1 MRLDDADDDVFSAAA
16 PPDGFTQHAE
26 RFAHARCIAQKK
38 LQDALGSFLGRYFV
52 KPLVWGLWHTDI
64 LMHFAIKMLVL
75 NCPVSKSLPTTLLR
89 YAAALA
95 AVLAITFHYKH
106 THQVNATTVAFTYL
120 LAILGV
126 SALWGLWISV
136 FMSLAA
142 TLAYNYFFLPPVG
155 TLTIADPQ
163 NWVALITFLAT
174 SILASDLSSRARQQ
188 AAEANHRRHE
198 VERLYRFSQRLLSAG
213 NPIELLNA
221 IPRQIV
227 ESFEVGAA
235 ALFLSDKQKVYR
247 SGMNLPQL
255 DAAFLKA
262 IVAREELQIDAEHSV
277 CFAPLRLGSKILGSL
292 GISGPV
298 LSRESLEAMGT
309 LIAVAIERA
318 YATEI
323 VGKTEAAREGERLK
337 SALLDAITH
346 DFRTPLTSMKASV
359 TTLLSPAKLDGNQR
373 DELLHIIDEECD
385 RLNRLVGE
393 AAEMARLE
401 AGEVKLQLEPVRVDD
416 LITGALDVCKG
427 VLGTRP
433 IRIEL
438 KSPDLRVRADVARAQ
453 EVLVH
458 LIQNANL
465 YSSPDHPITI
475 GAEEKDEFV
484 QFSVA
489 DQGPGIGEAELG
501 LIFDKFYRGTD
512 QRYRVQGTGM
522 GLPIAK
528 AIAEAHGGTI
538 AVVSQGGH
546 GPVFSFSLP
555 ILRGTTEQK

>member
-1 MRLDDADDDVFSAAA
+1 
-16 PPDGFTQHAE
+16 
-26 RFAHARCIAQKK
+26 
-38 LQDALGSFLGRYFV
+38 
-52 KPLVWGLWHTDI
+52 
-64 LMHFAIKMLVL
+64 MLVL
-75 NCPVSKSLPTTLLR
+75 NCTVSSKLPTQLAR

-95 AVLAITFHYKH
+95 AVLIITYFYAH
-106 THQVNATTVAFTYL
+106 THRFNATTIAFTYL

-126 SALWGLWISV
+126 SALWGLSVSV
-136 FMSLAA
+136 FMSLVA
-142 TLAYNYFFLPPVG
+142 TFTYNYFFLPPVG

-163 NWVALITFLAT
+163 NWVALFTFLAT
-174 SILASDLSSRARQQ
+174 SILASDLSTRARNQ
-188 AAEANHRRHE
+188 AAEANRRRHE
-198 VERLYRFSQRLLSAG
+198 VERLYKFSQRLLSAG

-227 ESFEVGAA
+227 ETFEVGAA
-235 ALFLSDKQKVYR
+235 AIYLLEKQKVYR

-255 DAAFLKA
+255 DADFLKA
-262 IVAREELQIDAEHSV
+262 VVAREEMQIDREHSV
-277 CFAPLRLGSKILGSL
+277 CFAPLRLGTKILGSL
-292 GISGPV
+292 GISGPI

-318 YATEI
+318 YATEM

-359 TTLLSPAKLDGNQR
+359 TTLLSPARLDDGQKS
-373 DELLHIIDEECD
+373 ELLHIINEECD

-401 AGEVKLQLEPVRVDD
+401 AGEVKLQIGPIRVEQ
-416 LITGALDVCKG
+416 IISGALDVCKG

-433 IRIEL
+433 IRVEL
-438 KSPDLRVRADVARAQ
+438 QNPDLRVRADFVRAQ

-458 LIQNANL
+458 LIQNGHL
-465 YSSPDHPITI
+465 YSLPDHPITI
-475 GAEEKDEFV
+475 SAEEKDDFV
-484 QFSVA
+484 QFDVA
-489 DQGPGIGEAELG
+489 DQGPGISDAELG
-501 LIFDKFYRGTD
+501 LIFDKFYRGAD

-528 AIAEAHGGTI
+528 AIVEAHGGTI
-538 AVVSQGGH
+538 SVVSQLGH
-546 GPVFSFSLP
+546 GSVFTFGLP
-555 ILRGTTEQK
+555 IMKGTTEHK

>member
-1 MRLDDADDDVFSAAA
+1 M
-16 PPDGFTQHAE
+16 T
-26 RFAHARCIAQKK
+26 KK
-38 LQDALGSFLGRYFV
+38 LPIVIA
-52 KPLVWGLWHTDI
+52 
-64 LMHFAIKMLVL
+64 
-75 NCPVSKSLPTTLLR
+75 R

-95 AVLAITFHYKH
+95 AVVLIALFYRHAH
-106 THQVNATTVAFTYL
+106 RFNATTVAFTYL

-126 SALWGLWISV
+126 STIWGLAVSV

-142 TLAYNYFFLPPVG
+142 TLAYNYYFLPPIG
-155 TLTIADPQ
+155 TFTIADPQ
-163 NWVALITFLAT
+163 NWVALFTFLVT
-174 SILASDLSSRARQQ
+174 SVLASDLATRARNQ
-188 AAEANHRRHE
+188 AAEANRRRRE
-198 VERLYRFSQRLLSAG
+198 VERLYGFSQRLLSAG

-227 ESFEVGAA
+227 DLFEVGAA
-235 ALFLSDKQKVYR
+235 ALFLTDKQKVYR

-255 DAAFLKA
+255 DADYLKA
-262 IVAREELQIDAEHSV
+262 VIAREEIRIDEEHSV
-277 CFAPLRLGSKILGSL
+277 CFAPLRMGSRILGSV

-298 LSRESLEAMGT
+298 LSRQSLEALGS

-318 YATEI
+318 HAIEM

-359 TTLLSPAKLDGNQR
+359 TTLLSAAKLDDGQR
-373 DELLHIIDEECD
+373 VELLEIINEECD

-393 AAEMARLE
+393 AGEMARLE
-401 AGEVKLQLEPVRVDD
+401 AGDVKLHLDPLCVAD

-427 VLGTRP
+427 TLGTRP
-433 IRIEL
+433 VRIEL
-438 KSPDLRVRADVARAQ
+438 KNPDLHVHADLARAR

-458 LIQNANL
+458 LIENANL
-465 YSSPDHPITI
+465 YSTPDLPITVS
-475 GAEEKDEFV
+475 AEEKDDFV
-484 QFSVA
+484 IFSVA
-489 DQGPGIGEAELG
+489 DQGPGIGETELG

-528 AIAEAHGGTI
+528 AIVEAHGGTI
-538 AVVSQGGH
+538 NVISQLGQGS
-546 GPVFSFSLP
+546 VFSFSLP
-555 ILRGTTEQK
+555 IYKGVPERR

>member
-1 MRLDDADDDVFSAAA
+1 M
-16 PPDGFTQHAE
+16 
-26 RFAHARCIAQKK
+26 
-38 LQDALGSFLGRYFV
+38 
-52 KPLVWGLWHTDI
+52 
-64 LMHFAIKMLVL
+64 
-75 NCPVSKSLPTTLLR
+75 NKSLPITLVR

-95 AVLAITFHYKH
+95 AVLAITYFYSHAH
-106 THQVNATTVAFTYL
+106 RFNATTVAFTYL

-126 SALWGLWISV
+126 SAFWGLWISV
-136 FMSLAA
+136 FMSIAA

-155 TLTIADPQ
+155 TFTIVDPQ
-163 NWVALITFLAT
+163 NWVALATFLAT
-174 SILASDLSSRARQQ
+174 SVFASDLSTRARDR
-188 AAEANHRRHE
+188 AAEADRRRHE
-198 VERLYRFSQRLLSAG
+198 VERLYKFSQRLLSAG

-247 SGMNLPQL
+247 SGMNMPQL
-255 DAAFLKA
+255 DASVLKA
-262 IVAREELQIDAEHSV
+262 VIAREELQIDTERSV
-277 CFAPLRLGSKILGSL
+277 CFAPLRLGSRILGSV

-298 LSRESLEAMGT
+298 FSRETLEAMGT

-318 YATEI
+318 HAIEM

-346 DFRTPLTSMKASV
+346 DFRTPLTSIKASI
-359 TTLLSPAKLDGNQR
+359 TALLSPANAANLNGGQR

-393 AAEMARLE
+393 AGEMARLE
-401 AGEVKLQLEPVRVDD
+401 AGEVKLQLQAVRAED
-416 LITGALDVCKG
+416 LITAALDVCKG
-427 VLGTRP
+427 VLGSRP
-433 IRIEL
+433 VHMDL
-438 KSPDLRVRADVARAQ
+438 KKPDLRVRADFARAE

-465 YSSPDHPITI
+465 YSAPNHPITI
-475 GAEEKDEFV
+475 SAEEKDDFV

-489 DQGPGIGEAELG
+489 DRGPGINEAEMG
-501 LIFDKFYRGTD
+501 FIFDKFYRGAD
-512 QRYRVQGTGM
+512 QRYTVQGTGM

-528 AIAEAHGGTI
+528 AIVEAHGGTI
-538 AVVSQGGH
+538 GVISQVGH
-546 GPVFSFSLP
+546 GSVFSFTLP
-555 ILRGTTEQK
+555 IQRGTPGVQPEQK

>member
-1 MRLDDADDDVFSAAA
+1 V
-16 PPDGFTQHAE
+16 T
-26 RFAHARCIAQKK
+26 K
-38 LQDALGSFLGRYFV
+38 
-52 KPLVWGLWHTDI
+52 
-64 LMHFAIKMLVL
+64 
-75 NCPVSKSLPTTLLR
+75 NLPTTLAR
-89 YAAALA
+89 YGAALA
-95 AVLAITFHYKH
+95 AVLVITYFYHRANRF
-106 THQVNATTVAFTYL
+106 NATTVAFTYL

-126 SALWGLWISV
+126 SALWGLAVSV
-136 FMSLAA
+136 FMSIAA
-142 TLAYNYFFLPPVG
+142 TLTYNYFFLPPVG
-155 TLTIADPQ
+155 TFTIADPQ
-163 NWVALITFLAT
+163 NWIALVTFLAT
-174 SILASDLSSRARQQ
+174 SVLASDLSTRARNQ
-188 AAEANHRRHE
+188 AAEANRRRRE
-198 VERLYRFSQRLLSAG
+198 VERLYKFSQRLLSAG

-227 ESFEVGAA
+227 ETFEVGAA
-235 ALFLSDKQKVYR
+235 ALFLADKQKVYR

-262 IVAREELQIDAEHSV
+262 VVAREELQIDAEHSV
-277 CFAPLRLGSKILGSL
+277 CFAPLRLGSRILGSL

-318 YATEI
+318 HAIEL
-323 VGKTEAAREGERLK
+323 VGKTEAARQGERLK

-346 DFRTPLTSMKASV
+346 DFRTPLTSIKASV
-359 TTLLSPAKLDGNQR
+359 TTLISPAKLDEGQR
-373 DELLHIIDEECD
+373 DELLHIINEECD

-401 AGEVKLQLEPVRVDD
+401 AGEVKLQLDSVLVRD
-416 LITGALDVCKG
+416 LIVAALDVCRG

-433 IRIEL
+433 VRIDL
-438 KSPDLRVRADVARAQ
+438 KNPDLRVRVDFARAQ

-465 YSSPDHPITI
+465 YSSPDHPIVI
-475 GAEEKDEFV
+475 GAEEKDDFV

-489 DQGPGIGEAELG
+489 DQGPGINEAELSF
-501 LIFDKFYRGTD
+501 IFDKFYRGSD

-528 AIAEAHGGTI
+528 AIVEAHGGTI
-538 AVVSQGGH
+538 GVISQVGH
-546 GPVFSFSLP
+546 GSVFSFTLP
-555 ILRGTTEQK
+555 IEREKTEQK

>member
-1 MRLDDADDDVFSAAA
+1 M
-16 PPDGFTQHAE
+16 
-26 RFAHARCIAQKK
+26 
-38 LQDALGSFLGRYFV
+38 
-52 KPLVWGLWHTDI
+52 
-64 LMHFAIKMLVL
+64 
-75 NCPVSKSLPTTLLR
+75 SKSLPTLIAR
-89 YAAALA
+89 YTAALA
-95 AVLAITFHYKH
+95 AVLVITYFYQS
-106 THQVNATTVAFTYL
+106 THRFNATTVAFTYL

-126 SALWGLWISV
+126 SALWGLGVSI

-142 TLAYNYFFLPPVG
+142 TAAYNYFFLPPVG
-155 TLTIADPQ
+155 TFTIADPQ
-163 NWVALITFLAT
+163 NWVALGTFLAT
-174 SILASDLSSRARQQ
+174 SVLASDLSTRARNQ
-188 AAEANHRRHE
+188 AAEANRRRHE

-227 ESFEVGAA
+227 DTFEVGAA

-247 SGMNLPQL
+247 SGMILPQL
-255 DAAFLKA
+255 DADILKA
-262 IVAREELQIDAEHSV
+262 IVAREEIQIDARRSV
-277 CFAPLRLGSKILGSL
+277 CFAPLRLGTKILGSM

-309 LIAVAIERA
+309 LIAVAIERG
-318 YATEI
+318 YAIEM

-359 TTLLSPAKLDGNQR
+359 TTLLSPANLDAGQR

-385 RLNRLVGE
+385 RLNRLIGE

-401 AGEVKLQLEPVRVDD
+401 AGEVKLQMEPVHADA
-416 LITGALDVCKG
+416 LISGALDVCKG

-433 IRIEL
+433 IRIDVKNPNL
-438 KSPDLRVRADVARAQ
+438 TVRADLARAE

-465 YSSPDHPITI
+465 YSAPDHPITI
-475 GAEEKDEFV
+475 GAEEKDDFV

-528 AIAEAHGGTI
+528 AIVEAHGGTI
-538 AVVSQGGH
+538 GVVSQVGH
-546 GPVFSFSLP
+546 GSVFSFTLP
-555 ILRGTTEQK
+555 IARGATEPK

>member
-1 MRLDDADDDVFSAAA
+1 M
-16 PPDGFTQHAE
+16 
-26 RFAHARCIAQKK
+26 
-38 LQDALGSFLGRYFV
+38 LGLIR
-52 KPLVWGLWHTDI
+52 
-64 LMHFAIKMLVL
+64 
-75 NCPVSKSLPTTLLR
+75 PVTKNLPTILAR

-95 AVLAITFHYKH
+95 TVLAITYFYQH
-106 THQVNATTVAFTYL
+106 THRFNATTVAFTYL

-126 SALWGLWISV
+126 SALWGLAVSV

-142 TLAYNYFFLPPVG
+142 TLTYNYLFLPPVG
-155 TLTIADPQ
+155 TFTIADPQ
-163 NWVALITFLAT
+163 NWVALVTFLAT
-174 SILASDLSSRARQQ
+174 SVLASDLSTRARHQ
-188 AAEANHRRHE
+188 AAEANRRRHE
-198 VERLYRFSQRLLSAG
+198 VERLYKFSQRLLSAG

-227 ESFEVGAA
+227 ETFEVGAA

-255 DAAFLKA
+255 DAAYLKA
-262 IVAREELQIDAEHSV
+262 VIAREELQIDAEHSV
-277 CFAPLRLGSKILGSL
+277 CFAPLRLGSKILGSM

-318 YATEI
+318 HAIEM

-337 SALLDAITH
+337 SALLDSITH

-359 TTLLSPAKLDGNQR
+359 TTLLSPAKLDDGQR

-401 AGEVKLQLEPVRVDD
+401 AGEVKLQLEPVRAGD
-416 LITGALDVCKG
+416 LISGALDVCKG
-427 VLGTRP
+427 SLGTRP
-433 IRIEL
+433 IRIDL
-438 KSPDLRVRADVARAQ
+438 KNPDLRDRADFARAK

-465 YSSPDHPITI
+465 YSSPDHSVTI

-501 LIFDKFYRGTD
+501 LIFDKFYPGSDPRN
-512 QRYRVQGTGM
+512 RVQGTGI
-522 GLPIAK
+522 GLPIPN
-528 AIAEAHGGTI
+528 HLYTR
-538 AVVSQGGH
+538 H
-546 GPVFSFSLP
+546 P
-555 ILRGTTEQK
+555 R

>member
-64 LMHFAIKMLVL
+64 LIHSVIKMLVL
-75 NCPVSKSLPTTLLR
+75 NCPVSKKLPILLAR

-95 AVLAITFHYKH
+95 AVLMITYFYAH
-106 THQVNATTVAFTYL
+106 THRFNATTIAFTYL

-126 SALWGLWISV
+126 STLWGLSVSV
-136 FMSLAA
+136 FMSLVA
-142 TLAYNYFFLPPVG
+142 TFTYNYFFLPPVG

-163 NWVALITFLAT
+163 NWVALFTFLAT
-174 SILASDLSSRARQQ
+174 SILASDLSTRARNQ
-188 AAEANHRRHE
+188 AAEANRRRRE

-227 ESFEVGAA
+227 ETFEVGAA
-235 ALFLSDKQKVYR
+235 AIFLSEKQKVYR

-255 DAAFLKA
+255 DADFLRA
-262 IVAREELQIDAEHSV
+262 VIAREELQIDAEHSL
-277 CFAPLRLGSKILGSL
+277 CFAPLRLGSKILGSM

-318 YATEI
+318 HAIEMG
-323 VGKTEAAREGERLK
+323 GKTEAAREGERLK

-359 TTLLSPAKLDGNQR
+359 TTLLSPAKLDGEQR
-373 DELLHIIDEECD
+373 LELLNIINEECD

-401 AGEVKLQLEPVRVDD
+401 AGDVKLNIEALRVAD
-416 LITGALDVCKG
+416 LICSALGVCKG
-427 VLGTRP
+427 VLGARP
-433 IRIEL
+433 IRIEM
-438 KSPDLRVRADVARAQ
+438 KNPDLQ
-453 EVLVH
+453 
-458 LIQNANL
+458 
-465 YSSPDHPITI
+465 
-475 GAEEKDEFV
+475 
-484 QFSVA
+484 
-489 DQGPGIGEAELG
+489 
-501 LIFDKFYRGTD
+501 
-512 QRYRVQGTGM
+512 
-522 GLPIAK
+522 
-528 AIAEAHGGTI
+528 
-538 AVVSQGGH
+538 
-546 GPVFSFSLP
+546 
-555 ILRGTTEQK
+555 

>member
-1 MRLDDADDDVFSAAA
+1 V
-16 PPDGFTQHAE
+16 T
-26 RFAHARCIAQKK
+26 K
-38 LQDALGSFLGRYFV
+38 
-52 KPLVWGLWHTDI
+52 
-64 LMHFAIKMLVL
+64 
-75 NCPVSKSLPTTLLR
+75 NLPTTLAR

-95 AVLAITFHYKH
+95 AVLAITYFYQH
-106 THQVNATTVAFTYL
+106 THRFNATTVAFTYL

-126 SALWGLWISV
+126 SALWGLGVSV
-136 FMSLAA
+136 FMSIAA
-142 TLAYNYFFLPPVG
+142 TLTYNYFFLPPVG
-155 TLTIADPQ
+155 TFTIADPQ
-163 NWVALITFLAT
+163 NWVALGTFLAT
-174 SILASDLSSRARQQ
+174 SVLASDLSTRARNQ
-188 AAEANHRRHE
+188 AAEANRRRHE

-255 DAAFLKA
+255 DASFLKA

-277 CFAPLRLGSKILGSL
+277 CFAPLRLGSRILGSM

-318 YATEI
+318 HAIEM

-346 DFRTPLTSMKASV
+346 DFRTPLTSIKASI
-359 TTLLSPAKLDGNQR
+359 TTLISPANLDGAQR
-373 DELLHIIDEECD
+373 EELLHIIDEECD

-401 AGEVKLQLEPVRVDD
+401 AGEVKLQLESVRVED
-416 LITGALDVCKG
+416 LITAALDVCKG
-427 VLGTRP
+427 LLGTRP
-433 IRIEL
+433 VRLDL
-438 KSPDLRVRADVARAQ
+438 KKPDLRVRADFARAE
-453 EVLVH
+453 EVLGH

-465 YSSPDHPITI
+465 YSAADHPITI
-475 GAEEKDEFV
+475 GAEEKDDFV
-484 QFSVA
+484 QFSVS
-489 DQGPGIGEAELG
+489 DQGPGINPTELG
-501 LIFDKFYRGTD
+501 FIFDKFYRGTD

-528 AIAEAHGGTI
+528 AIVEAHGGTI
-538 AVVSQGGH
+538 GVISQVDH
-546 GPVFSFSLP
+546 GSVFSFTLP
-555 ILRGTTEQK
+555 IYRGTSEQK

>member
-1 MRLDDADDDVFSAAA
+1 MT
-16 PPDGFTQHAE
+16 P
-26 RFAHARCIAQKK
+26 K
-38 LQDALGSFLGRYFV
+38 
-52 KPLVWGLWHTDI
+52 
-64 LMHFAIKMLVL
+64 
-75 NCPVSKSLPTTLLR
+75 LPTIIAR

-95 AVLAITFHYKH
+95 AVLAITYFY
-106 THQVNATTVAFTYL
+106 HQNQRFNATTVAFTYL

-126 SALWGLWISV
+126 SAVWGLAISV

-142 TLAYNYFFLPPVG
+142 TLTYNYYFLPPVG
-155 TLTIADPQ
+155 TFTIADPQ
-163 NWVALITFLAT
+163 NWVALVTFLAT
-174 SILASDLSSRARQQ
+174 SVLASDLSTRARNQ
-188 AAEANHRRHE
+188 AEEANRRRHE
-198 VERLYRFSQRLLSAG
+198 VERLYKFSQRLLSAG

-227 ESFEVGAA
+227 ETFEVGAA

-262 IVAREELQIDAEHSV
+262 VIAREDLQIDAEHSV
-277 CFAPLRLGSKILGSL
+277 CFAPLRLGSKILGSM

-318 YATEI
+318 HAIEM

-359 TTLLSPAKLDGNQR
+359 TTLLSPAKLDGGQR

-401 AGEVKLQLEPVRVDD
+401 AGEVKLQIEPIRVDD
-416 LITGALDVCKG
+416 LIAGALDVCRG

-433 IRIEL
+433 IRIDL
-438 KSPDLRVRADVARAQ
+438 KDPDLQVRADAARAQ

-465 YSSPDHPITI
+465 YSSADHPITI

-484 QFSVA
+484 QFNVA

-501 LIFDKFYRGTD
+501 LIFDKFYRGAD

-528 AIAEAHGGTI
+528 AIVEAHGGTI
-538 AVVSQGGH
+538 GVISQVGH
-546 GPVFSFSLP
+546 GSVFSFTLP
-555 ILRGTTEQK
+555 IVRGAAEKK

>member
-1 MRLDDADDDVFSAAA
+1 MTKNLPIA
-16 PPDGFTQHAE
+16 
-26 RFAHARCIAQKK
+26 FA
-38 LQDALGSFLGRYFV
+38 
-52 KPLVWGLWHTDI
+52 
-64 LMHFAIKMLVL
+64 
-75 NCPVSKSLPTTLLR
+75 R

-95 AVLAITFHYKH
+95 AVLVITYFYDH
-106 THQVNATTVAFTYL
+106 THRFNATTIAFTYL

-126 SALWGLWISV
+126 SALWGLAVSV

-142 TLAYNYFFLPPVG
+142 TLTYNYFFLPPVH
-155 TLTIADPQ
+155 TFSIADPQ

-174 SILASDLSSRARQQ
+174 SVLASDLSTRARNQ
-188 AAEANHRRHE
+188 AAEANRRRHE
-198 VERLYRFSQRLLSAG
+198 IERLYRFSQRLLSAG

-221 IPRQIV
+221 IPRLIV

-247 SGMNLPQL
+247 SGINLPQL
-255 DAAFLKA
+255 DADYLKA
-262 IVAREELQIDAEHSV
+262 VVAREEIQIDEERSV
-277 CFAPLRLGSKILGSL
+277 CFAPLRIGTRILGSM

-298 LSRESLEAMGT
+298 LSRQSLEALGS
-309 LIAVAIERA
+309 LIAIAIERA
-318 YATEI
+318 HAIEM

-359 TTLLSPAKLDGNQR
+359 TTLLSAARLDGGQR

-401 AGEVKLQLEPVRVDD
+401 AGEVKLQLEPAPVAD
-416 LITGALDVCKG
+416 LISGALDDCKG

-433 IRIEL
+433 IRLEL
-438 KSPDLRVRADVARAQ
+438 KNPDLRVRADVARAK

-465 YSSPDHPITI
+465 YSAPEHPITI
-475 GAEEKDEFV
+475 SAEERDEFV
-484 QFSVA
+484 SFSVA

-528 AIAEAHGGTI
+528 AIVEAHGGTI
-538 AVVSQGGH
+538 GVISQVGH
-546 GPVFSFSLP
+546 GSVFSFTLP
-555 ILRGTTEQK
+555 ILRGPELK

>member
-1 MRLDDADDDVFSAAA
+1 MNKNF
-16 PPDGFTQHAE
+16 P
-26 RFAHARCIAQKK
+26 I
-38 LQDALGSFLGRYFV
+38 
-52 KPLVWGLWHTDI
+52 
-64 LMHFAIKMLVL
+64 
-75 NCPVSKSLPTTLLR
+75 TLAR
-89 YAAALA
+89 YAASLA
-95 AVLAITFHYKH
+95 VVLIITYFYHH
-106 THQVNATTVAFTYL
+106 THRFNATTVAFTYL

-126 SALWGLWISV
+126 SALWGLWISI

-142 TLAYNYFFLPPVG
+142 TFTYNYYFLPPIG

-163 NWVALITFLAT
+163 NWVALFTFLVT
-174 SILASDLSSRARQQ
+174 SILASDLSTRARNQ
-188 AAEANHRRHE
+188 AAEANKRRHE

-227 ESFEVGAA
+227 DTFEVGAA
-235 ALFLSDKQKVYR
+235 ALFLSEKQKVYR

-262 IVAREELQIDAEHSV
+262 VVAREEVQIDAEHSV
-277 CFAPLRLGSKILGSL
+277 CFAPLRLGSRILGSM
-292 GISGPV
+292 GVSGPV

-309 LIAVAIERA
+309 LIAVAVERA
-318 YATEI
+318 HAIEM

-359 TTLLSPAKLDGNQR
+359 TSLLSPARLDEGQR
-373 DELLHIIDEECD
+373 NELLHIIDEECD

-416 LITGALDVCKG
+416 LIARALDVCKG

-433 IRIEL
+433 TRIEL
-438 KSPDLRVRADVARAQ
+438 KNPDLVVRADFARAE

-465 YSSPDHPITI
+465 YSSPDQPITI
-475 GAEEKDEFV
+475 GAEEKDDFV
-484 QFSVA
+484 LFSVA
-489 DQGPGIGEAELG
+489 DHGPGIGDTELG
-501 LIFDKFYRGTD
+501 LIFDKFYRGAD

-528 AIAEAHGGTI
+528 AIVEAHGGTI
-538 AVVSQGGH
+538 AVVSQLGH
-546 GPVFSFSLP
+546 GSVFSFTLP
-555 ILRGTTEQK
+555 ILRGTAEQK

>member
-1 MRLDDADDDVFSAAA
+1 M
-16 PPDGFTQHAE
+16 T
-26 RFAHARCIAQKK
+26 K
-38 LQDALGSFLGRYFV
+38 
-52 KPLVWGLWHTDI
+52 
-64 LMHFAIKMLVL
+64 
-75 NCPVSKSLPTTLLR
+75 NLPTTLAR

-95 AVLAITFHYKH
+95 AVLVITYFYKH
-106 THQVNATTVAFTYL
+106 THRFNSTTIAFTYL
-120 LAILGV
+120 LVILGV
-126 SALWGLWISV
+126 STLWGLWVSV
-136 FMSLAA
+136 FMSMVA
-142 TLAYNYFFLPPVG
+142 TLTYNYFFLPPVG

-163 NWVALITFLAT
+163 NWIALFTFLAT
-174 SILASDLSSRARQQ
+174 SILASDLASRARKQ
-188 AAEANHRRHE
+188 AAESNHRRHE

-227 ESFEVGAA
+227 ETFEVGAA
-235 ALFLSDKQKVYR
+235 ALFLTDKQKVYR
-247 SGMNLPQL
+247 SGMNMPQL

-262 IVAREELQIDAEHSV
+262 VIAREDVQIDSEHSV
-277 CFAPLRLGSKILGSL
+277 CFAPLRLGSRILGSL

-309 LIAVAIERA
+309 LIAAAIERA
-318 YATEI
+318 HAIEL

-346 DFRTPLTSMKASV
+346 DFRTPLTSIKASV
-359 TTLLSPAKLDGNQR
+359 TSLISPVKLDEAQR
-373 DELLHIIDEECD
+373 DELLHVINEECD

-401 AGEVKLQLEPVRVDD
+401 AGEVKLQLEPVRAAD
-416 LITGALDVCKG
+416 LISGALEVCKG

-433 IRIEL
+433 VRVEV
-438 KSPDLRVRADVARAQ
+438 KDPELRVRADVARAE

-465 YSSPDHPITI
+465 YSSPEHPITI
-475 GAEEKDEFV
+475 GAEASGEYV

-501 LIFDKFYRGTD
+501 LIFDKFYRGAD

-528 AIAEAHGGTI
+528 AIVEAHGGTI
-538 AVVSQGGH
+538 GVISQLGH
-546 GPVFSFSLP
+546 GSVFSFNLP
-555 ILRGTTEQK
+555 ILRGSTEQK

>member
-1 MRLDDADDDVFSAAA
+1 MTKNL
-16 PPDGFTQHAE
+16 PINL
-26 RFAHARCIAQKK
+26 AR
-38 LQDALGSFLGRYFV
+38 YV
-52 KPLVWGLWHTDI
+52 
-64 LMHFAIKMLVL
+64 
-75 NCPVSKSLPTTLLR
+75 
-89 YAAALA
+89 AALA
-95 AVLAITFHYKH
+95 AVLGITYFYQY
-106 THQVNATTVAFTYL
+106 THRFNATTVAFTYL

-126 SALWGLWISV
+126 SALWGLSVSV
-136 FMSLAA
+136 FMSVAA

-155 TLTIADPQ
+155 TFTIADPQ
-163 NWVALITFLAT
+163 NWVALVTFLAT
-174 SILASDLSSRARQQ
+174 SVLASDLSTRARNQ
-188 AAEANHRRHE
+188 AAEANRRRHE
-198 VERLYRFSQRLLSAG
+198 VERLYKFSQRLLSAG

-227 ESFEVGAA
+227 ETFEVGAA
-235 ALFLSDKQKVYR
+235 ALFLSDKQKMYR
-247 SGMNLPQL
+247 SGMILPQL
-255 DAAFLKA
+255 DADILKA
-262 IVAREELQIDAEHSV
+262 VVAREELQIDAKRSV
-277 CFAPLRLGSKILGSL
+277 CFTPLRLGSRILGSM

-298 LSRESLEAMGT
+298 LSRETLEAMGT

-318 YATEI
+318 HAIEM

-359 TTLLSPAKLDGNQR
+359 TTLLSPANLDASQR

-385 RLNRLVGE
+385 RLNRLIGE

-401 AGEVKLQLEPVRVDD
+401 AGEVKLQIEPVRAKD
-416 LITGALDVCKG
+416 LIAGALDVCKG

-438 KSPDLRVRADVARAQ
+438 KNQDLAVRADFARAE

-465 YSSPDHPITI
+465 YSAAEHPITI
-475 GAEEKDEFV
+475 SAEEKDDFA

-489 DQGPGIGEAELG
+489 DQGPGIGDAELG

-528 AIAEAHGGTI
+528 AIVEAHGGTI
-538 AVVSQGGH
+538 GVVSQVGH
-546 GPVFSFSLP
+546 GSVFSFTLP
-555 ILRGTTEQK
+555 IFRGTTAQK

>member
-1 MRLDDADDDVFSAAA
+1 M
-16 PPDGFTQHAE
+16 T
-26 RFAHARCIAQKK
+26 K
-38 LQDALGSFLGRYFV
+38 
-52 KPLVWGLWHTDI
+52 
-64 LMHFAIKMLVL
+64 
-75 NCPVSKSLPTTLLR
+75 NLPTTLAR

-95 AVLAITFHYKH
+95 AVLVITYFYVH
-106 THQVNATTVAFTYL
+106 THRFNATTVAFTYL

-126 SALWGLWISV
+126 SAVWGLAVSV
-136 FMSLAA
+136 FMSFVA
-142 TLAYNYFFLPPVG
+142 TLTYNYYFLPPVG
-155 TLTIADPQ
+155 SFFVADPQ
-163 NWVALITFLAT
+163 NWVALVTFLAT
-174 SILASDLSSRARQQ
+174 SVLASDLSTRARQQ
-188 AAEANHRRHE
+188 AAEANRRRHE

-213 NPIELLNA
+213 NPIELVNA

-227 ESFEVGAA
+227 ETFEVGAA
-235 ALFLSDKQKVYR
+235 ALFLADKQKVYR

-255 DAAFLKA
+255 DADFLKV
-262 IVAREELQIDAEHSV
+262 IVAREELQIDDEHSV
-277 CFAPLRLGSKILGSL
+277 CFAPLRLGTKILGSM

-318 YATEI
+318 HAIEM

-359 TTLLSPAKLDGNQR
+359 TTLLSPARLDGGQR

-401 AGEVKLQLEPVRVDD
+401 AGEVKLQIEPALAGD
-416 LITGALDVCKG
+416 LISGALEVCKG

-438 KSPDLRVRADVARAQ
+438 KNPELKVRADFARAE

-475 GAEEKDEFV
+475 SAEERDEFV

-489 DQGPGIGEAELG
+489 DQGPGISEVELG

-528 AIAEAHGGTI
+528 AIVEAHGGTI
-538 AVVSQGGH
+538 GVISQVERGS
-546 GPVFSFSLP
+546 VFSFTLP